1 MHHFYTAAWNA
12 FFVIWIIMIL
22 IANMKYFTQK

>member
-1 MHHFYTAAWNA
+1 MHHFYTAAWDD
-12 FFVIWIIMIL
+12 FFVILISLIL